1 VSGSVQ
7 NGVILAAG
15 EGRRLRPLTLARPK
29 PMLPISG
36 RPLIEHTVWWLRHY
50 GITRISINLHHCPRA
65 VSEHFGDGSRF
76 GVEIAYSLEETPLG
90 TAGGVKRMAASF
102 DSAFVVV
109 YGDVLTDLDLRGL
122 LTLHKSR
129 PEEPHISMCLY
140 RVANPSACGIVAL
153 DERGRVTRFVEK
165 PSREEVFSDLANAGV
180 LVVDPELLRYVP
192 DDRPYDFGADLLPQ
206 LLRARAP
213 IYGWPLPRSAYLID
227 IGTPESYARA
237 SSDWAAGRRGGPTP
251 ARD

>member
-1 VSGSVQ
+1 MSRSIQ

-15 EGRRLRPLTLARPK
+15 EGHRLRPLTLARPK

-36 RPLIEHTVWWLRHY
+36 RPVIEHTVGWLRRH

-65 VSEHFGDGSRF
+65 VIDHFGDGSRF
-76 GVEIAYSLEETPLG
+76 GVEITYSVEETLLG

-102 DSAFVVV
+102 DGAFVVI
-109 YGDVLTDLDLRGL
+109 YGDVLTDLDLTDL
-122 LTLHKSR
+122 LTLHGSQ

-153 DERGRVTRFVEK
+153 DDRGRVTRFVEK
-165 PSREEVFSDLANAGV
+165 PSREEVFSDLASAGV
-180 LVVDPELLRYVP
+180 LVVDPALLEYVP

-213 IYGWPLPRSAYLID
+213 IYGWPLPSSAYLID

-237 SSDWAAGRRGGPTP
+237 STDWAAGRPGDPGL